1 MSPLHNFN
9 LTSRMKDYIDNIL
22 IARATFEYT
31 ENGSVGLM
39 TDDCQVLW
47 LLASGSM
54 LFTLIKTTI
63 QL

>member
-1 MSPLHNFN
+1 MHNFN
-9 LTSRMKDYIDNIL
+9 LTSRMKDYINNIL

-47 LLASGSM
+47 LLAAVRCY
-54 LFTLIKTTI
+54 LH
-63 QL
+63 